1 LYLMTAVK
9 KNHAAVLSGSGSIRS
24 SGNTPGDRTNNT
36 GYGGT
41 LCYSR
46 WWKITI
52 IIKWW
57 TC

>member
-1 LYLMTAVK
+1 MTAVK